1 MEFKENLK
9 VAMQSIKSQRLRATL
24 TALIIAIGIMALV
37 GILTAIDSIKGA
49 INSNFTAM
57 GANSFTIQNRGL
69 NIHVGNKGRRAKRFE
84 PIDYY
89 EATRFAEE
97 FSFPATVSISTF
109 ASGTSTMKYEGK
121 KTNPNVILMGAN
133 ENYLHTGGYTVDRGR
148 NFSMTEVQYGEQ
160 VIILGSDIVKKIFS
174 SVDPIDKVISVGN
187 TKYRVVGTL
196 KEKGSA
202 MDFGGD
208 KMGIIPLLN
217 AKNNFHRPNMS
228 FTITVSVTNVG
239 MLDAAISEATG
250 LFRIIRKVPI
260 GEEDTFE
267 IMKSDSI
274 ANILISSLS
283 NVTVAATLIG
293 FITLLG
299 AAIGL
304 MNIMLVSV
312 TERTREIGIRKA
324 IGATPKII
332 RRQFLTEAVVICQMG
347 GALGIILGI
356 AIGNIVSSLMDS
368 GFIVPWN
375 WIFGAIVLCFGVGV
389 VSGYYPASKAA
400 RLDPIEALRYE

>member
-1 MEFKENLK
+1 MDFKENLK
-9 VAMQSIKSQRLRATL
+9 VALQSIKSQRLRATL

-57 GANSFTIQNRGL
+57 GANSFTIRNRGL
-69 NIHVGNKGRRAKRFE
+69 NIHVGNKGRRAKNFD

-89 EATRFAEE
+89 EATRFVEE
-97 FSFPATVSISTF
+97 FNFPSTVSISTF

-121 KTNPNVILMGAN
+121 KTNPNIIVMGAN
-133 ENYLHTGGYTVDRGR
+133 ENYLHTGGYTVDKGR

-160 VIILGSDIVKKIFS
+160 VIILGSEIVKKIFGT
-174 SVDPIDKVISVGN
+174 VDPVDKLISVGSM
-187 TKYRVVGTL
+187 KYRVVGTL

-202 MDFGGD
+202 MDFSGD

-239 MLDAAISEATG
+239 MLEAAISEATG
-250 LFRIIRKVPI
+250 LFRIIRRVPI
-260 GEEDTFE
+260 GEEETFE

-368 GFIVPWN
+368 GFIIPWN

-389 VSGYYPASKAA
+389 VSGYYPARKAA

>member
-1 MEFKENLK
+1 MEFNENLK
-9 VAMQSIKSQRLRATL
+9 VAFQSIKSQRLRATL

-57 GANSFTIQNRGL
+57 GANSFTIQNRGM
-69 NIHVGNKGRRAKRFE
+69 NIHVGNKGRRAKRFD

-89 EATRFAEE
+89 EATRFVEE
-97 FSFPATVSISTF
+97 FNFPSTVSISTF
-109 ASGTSTMKYEGK
+109 ASGMSTMKYEGK
-121 KTNPNVILMGAN
+121 KTNPNVMLIGAN

-160 VIILGSDIVKKIFS
+160 VIILGSDIVKKIFGTIDP
-174 SVDPIDKVISVGN
+174 VDKTISVGN
-187 TKYRVVGTL
+187 MKYRVVGTL

-208 KMGIIPLLN
+208 KTGIIPLLN

-228 FTITVSVTNVG
+228 FTITVNVTNVG

-260 GEEDTFE
+260 GEESTFE
-267 IMKSDSI
+267 IIKSDSI

-368 GFIVPWN
+368 GFIIPWN
-375 WIFGAIVLCFGVGV
+375 WIFGAVVLCFGVGIA
-389 VSGYYPASKAA
+389 SGYYPASKAA

>member
-1 MEFKENLK
+1 MDFKENMK
-9 VAMQSIKSQRLRATL
+9 VALQSIKSQKLRATL

-69 NIHVGNKGRRAKRFE
+69 NIHVGNKGRKAKRFD

-97 FSFPATVSISTF
+97 FNFPSTVSISTF
-109 ASGTSTMKYEGK
+109 ASGTSTMKFEGK
-121 KTNPNVILMGAN
+121 KTNPNVMVLGAN

-148 NFSMTEVQYGEQ
+148 NFSMTEIQYGEQ
-160 VIILGSDIVKKIFS
+160 VIILGSDIVKKIFGAA
-174 SVDPIDKVISVGN
+174 DPVDKVISVGSM
-187 TKYRVVGTL
+187 KYRVVGTL

-239 MLDAAISEATG
+239 MLEAAISEATG
-250 LFRIIRKVPI
+250 LFRIVRKVPI

-267 IMKSDSI
+267 ILKSDSI

-332 RRQFLTEAVVICQMG
+332 RMQFLTEAVMICQMG
-347 GALGIILGI
+347 GVLGIILGI

-368 GFIVPWN
+368 GFIIPWD
-375 WIFGAIVLCFGVGV
+375 WIFGAVALCFFVGII
-389 VSGYYPASKAA
+389 SGYYPASKAA
-400 RLDPIEALRYE
+400 RLDPIDALRYE

>member
-1 MEFKENLK
+1 MDFKENMK
-9 VAMQSIKSQRLRATL
+9 VALQSIKSQKLRATL

-69 NIHVGNKGRRAKRFE
+69 NIHVGNKGRKAKRFD

-97 FSFPATVSISTF
+97 YSFPSTVSISTF
-109 ASGTSTMKYEGK
+109 ASGTATMKYEGK
-121 KTNPNVILMGAN
+121 KTNPNVMVMGAN
-133 ENYLHTGGYTVDRGR
+133 ENYLHAGGYTVDRGR
-148 NFSMTEVQYGEQ
+148 NFSMTEIQYGEQ
-160 VIILGSDIVKKIFS
+160 VIILGSDIVKKIFGA
-174 SVDPIDKVISVGN
+174 VDPVDKVISVGSM
-187 TKYRVVGTL
+187 KYRVVGTL

-239 MLDAAISEATG
+239 MLEAAISEATG

-267 IMKSDSI
+267 ILKSDSI

-332 RRQFLTEAVVICQMG
+332 RMQFLTEAVMICQMG
-347 GALGIILGI
+347 GMLGIILGI

-368 GFIVPWN
+368 GFIIPWD
-375 WIFGAIVLCFGVGV
+375 WIFGAILLCFGVGII
-389 VSGYYPASKAA
+389 SGYYPASKAA
-400 RLDPIEALRYE
+400 RLDPIDALRYE